1 MVDEIPVVCANL
13 CADYALLGVYF
24 SVSMDIQ

>member
-1 MVDEIPVVCANL
+1 MVDESPVVCANL
-13 CADYALLGVYF
+13 FADYALLRVYF

>member
-1 MVDEIPVVCANL
+1 MVDESPAIR
-13 CADYALLGVYF
+13 ADLFADDALLRVYF